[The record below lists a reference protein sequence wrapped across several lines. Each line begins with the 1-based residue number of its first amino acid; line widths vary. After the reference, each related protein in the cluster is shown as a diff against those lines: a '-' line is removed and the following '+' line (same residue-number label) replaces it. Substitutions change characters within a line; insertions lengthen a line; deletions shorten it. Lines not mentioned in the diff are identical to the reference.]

1 MSEYYFINGKIEIY
15 DIEKLRKW
23 LFKAL
28 QEQEFVGTFA
38 IDISKANKCVC
49 EKCSRTCQEGDL

>member
-28 QEQEFVGTFA
+28 QEQEFVGAFD
-38 IDISKANKCVC
+38 IDISEANKCVC
-49 EKCSRTCQEGDL
+49 EKCSRT

>member
-28 QEQEFVGTFA
+28 QEQEFVGTFD

-49 EKCSRTCQEGDL
+49 EKCSRT